1 MSAVPND
8 GVPND
13 GVPDAAGPDG
23 GDPSGWFPPHVLR
36 DYAFLGDGER
46 GALVGPD
53 GDLAWMCAPS
63 WDSDAVFATLIGG
76 AGCYAV
82 TPVGRYSWGG
92 HYDRRSLIWNGRWVT
107 TDGVVECRDALALP
121 ADPHTAVVL
130 RRIRVLAGSAQIR
143 VVLDVRAG
151 FGLADMGELTL
162 GDERDG
168 GYDGGYGGEH
178 GAGAAWTGRSGPV
191 TFRWWGAANATRTRG
206 GPLVVTLKLAAGEQH
221 DLLLEISDR
230 PLRRPRVGGACDLW
244 RATEAGW
251 RDAVG
256 APAAGSLAAGALA
269 VHDTEQALAVLT
281 GLTSSAGGM
290 AAAATMSLPERARAG
305 RNYDYRYAWIRD
317 QCYAGRAVAA
327 HRQYRLL
334 DTSVG
339 FVAQRLLADGPAMK
353 PAYTTRGGAVPDERV
368 LSHLAG
374 YPGGSDRA
382 GNRAGGQFQLDAF
395 GEALELFG
403 LAARHGRLDADGWRA
418 AQAAVDAIVRRGHE
432 PDAGIW
438 EIDDRRWA
446 HSRLTCVSGL
456 HAVAA
461 HAPARLASRWHD
473 LAEAILADVSADC
486 LHPGGRWQRSPG
498 DRRIDASLLLPAL
511 RGALRPDDPR
521 SRATVAAVEAE
532 LVRDDYVY
540 RFPPDGGGPLGD
552 SEGAFLLCGF
562 LLALARHDRGDRLGA
577 RVLFERARASCGS
590 PGLFAEEFDVDQR
603 QLRGNLPQ
611 AFVHA
616 LLLECAAVL
625 APDEHRDGG

>member
-1 MSAVPND
+1 MAAEPHGSEPHGSEPDGSEPN
-8 GVPND
+8 
-13 GVPDAAGPDG
+13 AAEPAG

-46 GALVGPD
+46 GAMVGPD

-107 TDGVVECRDALALP
+107 TDGIVECRDALALP

-130 RRIRVLAGSAQIR
+130 RRIRVLAGCAQIR

-151 FGLADMGELTL
+151 FGLADMGGLTL
-162 GDERDG
+162 GG
-168 GYDGGYGGEH
+168 AGAGAGVG
-178 GAGAAWTGRSGPV
+178 GAGAAWTGRSGPL
-191 TFRWWGAANATRTRG
+191 TFRWWGAANATRTG
-206 GPLVVTLKLAAGEQH
+206 CGPLVVTLKLAAGEQH

-230 PLRRPRVGGACDLW
+230 PLRRPRIGDVEDLW

-251 RDAVG
+251 REAVG
-256 APAAGSLAAGALA
+256 APAAGSLAVRDA
-269 VHDTEQALAVLT
+269 EQALAVLT

-327 HRQYRLL
+327 HGQYRLL
-334 DTSVG
+334 DTAVG
-339 FVAQRLLADGPAMK
+339 FVTQRLLADGRAMR

-382 GNRAGGQFQLDAF
+382 GNRANGQFQLDAF

-403 LAARHGRLDADGWRA
+403 LAARHDRLDADGWRA
-418 AQAAVDAIVRRGHE
+418 AEAAVDAIARRGDE

-438 EIDDRRWA
+438 EIDARRWA

-456 HAVAA
+456 RAIAA
-461 HAPARLASRWHD
+461 HAPARLAPRWHG
-473 LAEAILADVSADC
+473 LTEAVLADVSADC
-486 LHPGGRWQRSPG
+486 LHPDGRWQRSP
-498 DRRIDASLLLPAL
+498 DDPRIDASLLLPAL
-511 RGALRPDDPR
+511 RGALRPDDAR

-540 RFPPDGGGPLGD
+540 RFPQDGRPLGD
-552 SEGAFLLCGF
+552 AEGAFLLCGF
-562 LLALARHDRGDRLGA
+562 LLALARHDQGDHLGA

-590 PGLFAEEFDVDQR
+590 PGLFAEEFDVEQR
-603 QLRGNLPQ
+603 QMRGNLPQ

>member
-1 MSAVPND
+1 V
-8 GVPND
+8 
-13 GVPDAAGPDG
+13 
-23 GDPSGWFPPHVLR
+23 
-36 DYAFLGDGER
+36 
-46 GALVGPD
+46 VGPD

-107 TDGVVECRDALALP
+107 TDGIVECRDAFALP

-151 FGLADMGELTL
+151 FGLAHMGELTL
-162 GDERDG
+162 GGERG
-168 GYDGGYGGEH
+168 GGAGGGEH
-178 GAGAAWTGRSGPV
+178 GAAWTGRSGPV
-191 TFRWWGAANATRTRG
+191 TFRWWGAANATRTGR
-206 GPLVVTLKLAAGEQH
+206 GPLVVTLKLTAGEQH

-230 PLRRPRVGGACDLW
+230 PLRRPRVGDVEDLW
-244 RATEAGW
+244 RATESGW
-251 RDAVG
+251 REAVG
-256 APAAGSLAAGALA
+256 APGAGSLA
-269 VHDTEQALAVLT
+269 VRDTEQALAVLT

-327 HRQYRLL
+327 HGQYRLL
-334 DTSVG
+334 DNAVG
-339 FVAQRLLADGPAMK
+339 FVTQRLLADGRAMR
-353 PAYTTRGGAVPDERV
+353 PVYTTCGGPVPDERV

-395 GEALELFG
+395 GEALELFA
-403 LAARHGRLDADGWRA
+403 LAAGHDRLDADGWRA
-418 AQAAVDAIVRRGHE
+418 AEAAVDAIARRGHE

-438 EIDDRRWA
+438 EIDAQRWA

-456 HAVAA
+456 RAIAA
-461 HAPARLASRWHD
+461 HAPARLAPRWQG

-486 LHPGGRWQRSPG
+486 LHPDGRWQRSP
-498 DRRIDASLLLPAL
+498 DDPRIDAALLLPAL
-511 RGALRPDDPR
+511 RGALRSDDPR
-521 SRATVAAVEAE
+521 SRATVAAVEAD

-540 RFPPDGGGPLGD
+540 RFPQDGRPLGD
-552 SEGAFLLCGF
+552 AEGAFLLCGL
-562 LLALARHDRGDRLGA
+562 LLALARHDQGDQLGA

-590 PGLFAEEFDVDQR
+590 PGLLAEEFDVDQR
-603 QLRGNLPQ
+603 QARGNLPQ

-625 APDEHRDGG
+625 APDEDRNGG